1 MVWGRAGSVGWEQ
14 GDSGGQSRGAMEG
27 EWDVMGASACGNFIL
42 SFYRE
47 VVWYEGHVS
56 LLSLQLC
63 G

>member
-14 GDSGGQSRGAMEG
+14 GDSGGRSRGAMEG